1 MTKDSGKEK
10 ESDRISGIPLINRV
24 LPPEMLQKIFS
35 QLSDPKDLNTVM
47 LVCKTW
53 NKVGEAPSLWSQVK
67 IRKQRQL
74 TIKRFQRC
82 EEIAFGNP
90 WSRNKKGNA
99 IVCWPKLCREVL
111 QHPRLKKITL
121 RPSDRTWGTFTDNT
135 WDMLD
140 ADLFTQVFAKMEEI
154 EIHPAVEM
162 FSIAE
167 AAVLDCV
174 IDTILDRPNN
184 LKKLVMK
191 HYPWTVDSSRFVAA
205 LNKIEILE
213 VKLKSKDCNL
223 LFKAMMTEDSCLTSL
238 SLLSNLDLSECE
250 PKYLFG
256 VFDKLREFG
265 ATSYPFLPPP
275 RSPGRGF
282 PFPCGRHI
290 PFRRDPPSELVYLIR
305 TLCEKIASG
314 TNLKK
319 LRLRGLN
326 EELSCVNWT
335 TLSKMA
341 TKLEKLELRTL
352 ENKSPCSW
360 EGDCN
365 YMDSGL
371 CKACRLVSLMK

>member
-1 MTKDSGKEK
+1 MH
-10 ESDRISGIPLINRV
+10 PFA
-24 LPPEMLQKIFS
+24 EM
-35 QLSDPKDLNTVM
+35 
-47 LVCKTW
+47 
-53 NKVGEAPSLWSQVK
+53 
-67 IRKQRQL
+67 
-74 TIKRFQRC
+74 
-82 EEIAFGNP
+82 
-90 WSRNKKGNA
+90 
-99 IVCWPKLCREVL
+99 
-111 QHPRLKKITL
+111 HP
-121 RPSDRTWGTFTDNT
+121 F
-135 WDMLD
+135 
-140 ADLFTQVFAKMEEI
+140 V
-154 EIHPAVEM
+154 EIHPSVEM

-191 HYPWTVDSSRFVAA
+191 HYPWTVDSARFVAA

-223 LFKAMMTEDSCLTSL
+223 LFKAMMTEDSCVTSL

-256 VFDKLREFG
+256 VFEKLTEFR

-275 RSPGRGF
+275 RSPGRDF
-282 PFPCGRHI
+282 PSRCGRLI
-290 PFRRDPPSELVYLIR
+290 PPRRDPPSEWVYLIR

-341 TKLEKLELRTL
+341 TKLEKLELCTL

-360 EGDCN
+360 EGDCI
-365 YMDSGL
+365 YEASGL
-371 CKACRLVSLMK
+371 CRACRLVSLMK